1 MKRFGKSILSFV
13 LVIAVT
19 AGTLPITALAN
30 VGSWD
35 ESVNTQFNQNT
46 SSNQWEEIER
56 NTEVILRNPNLYEE
70 IDGSDLKGAEVSH
83 DETSR
88 TFLLE
93 DGTYLTRYYDE
104 PIMYENKD
112 GKLIDID
119 NTLISGKGG
128 YTNSENAYDLT
139 LSKKGEGIKIE
150 NKGYTLQLK
159 PQFGNLTNAV
169 VKENAIRYNNV
180 SDGIDLQYT
189 ANGSSVK
196 EDIIINKPIS
206 QTDFT
211 YEIVCKGLTLEIQD
225 NVLYAYENKN
235 EEPIFTIA
243 APYMTD
249 NAGEVSCAVGVSLQ
263 ENLLVVQFD
272 KEWMQDESR
281 AYPVVIDPVIQLNQ
295 SNLEYGFVENGNG
308 GVTYNGQY
316 YSSGPNSVH
325 SQNAYLYVGF
335 ERGNLTGI
343 PGLVYGQTA
352 SYLKINYDFSQIPDY
367 AIIKAY
373 LKGYKY
379 AGSPSAG
386 TKIYAAMITS
396 DWKGA
401 RKTWN
406 TRPEYSL
413 FGQGSDVSAG
423 DQWVTWDITYAVQQW
438 RNNPASNKGIMLV
451 PANEGQNAVCFS
463 GPSNSHGRQAMY
475 FDVSWTV
482 ENPVDENLPLNAPNI
497 KLRTLTQTHSSGL
510 QTLNGVFADGIV
522 RPMLDVSYRLNDVD
536 SGTYKEANYG
546 KIYPNSDEFKDE
558 INFTLGYVQMF
569 QSNWQSKLFRNF
581 EYNKLYNV
589 YATATNGTETTPE
602 GKSDSFIVYKFSE
615 QDTIPYVA
623 NFYGVTVEQ
632 LIEDNKPRDYLAFPN
647 NTFFIR
653 NPQQNATIAYT
664 RPDNLTDEQKRDI
677 IYANLGRGMHSEFDL
692 EPVNVNIG
700 NYYFESTDA
709 VSSEYNGTFT
719 LSRSYNSIGRKTS
732 GVFGNGWSFAYDE
745 KLSGRVDGGMTYTMG
760 DGKQIVFEKDGDGY
774 KSPNGYYLT
783 LEKHTGEKASDTYY
797 TITEVDGTV
806 SRFDCYGLLV
816 SVTDR
821 NGFATTVQYDASYNI
836 KGIRT
841 ASGRQYTFS
850 TSADGH
856 ITSVTLPNGGVLK
869 YEYKDG
875 NLVTFTNADQDI
887 VRYVYN
893 QNGQMT
899 EWYDG
904 NGNKVIQNEYD
915 KQGRITKQTDALGN
929 VSKLA
934 YSEGKTVVTNPDDSK
949 VTYYYDDTY
958 RTTKVEGGDTDK
970 GAAYD
975 SNNQLK
981 TYTENG
987 STVTYEYDE
996 NGNITKKTRAD
1007 GTYQEITYD
1016 AYGNALTVRDYDG
1029 TVTKNTYDEKGNL
1042 LKVEKPNGS
1051 TISYTYDAY
1060 GQVTSLTDENGN
1072 VTTFV
1077 YDGLE
1082 KMTMTDANG
1091 NQTICYYDSMGQLVN
1106 EVDALGNESKTMYS
1120 KQGKKIGTWKT
1131 GDIYEQYLYD
1141 GNGNCVEVIDA
1152 EGYKTTF
1159 TYDANNQMKTATN
1172 PLDGTI
1178 TYTYDKAGNKVS
1190 ETDTLGNVT
1199 KYRYNDKGQL
1209 IETTDAAGKK
1219 VTYTYHENGQVSTI
1233 KNADGSKVK
1242 YEYDDILG
1250 LPVKMTDK
1258 TGTVTYT
1265 YDSMGRTLKV
1275 IYPDDSIIKYTY
1287 DSVGNILTVTSQ
1299 NGLVTN
1305 YVYDKVGN
1313 LLEQSDTAGGKQTY
1327 TYDAVGNLKSI
1338 TDALGNQT
1346 VYTYDKANRNLSQT
1360 NAKGG
1365 VTEYAYDNAG
1375 NIIAIKNAAGV
1386 SVNYTYDKCGRMTS
1400 MKDGNGNITEY
1411 KYNGTG
1417 DLIAEI
1423 DAMSGT
1429 TTYAYDKAQNLI
1441 SYTDAV
1447 SKTTTFAY
1455 DSLGQVV
1462 STTDADGY
1470 ETKTE
1475 YDQSGNVV
1483 EITSANGSKTS
1494 YTYDEKGY
1502 LVKAK
1507 TADGLVTEYEYDVMG
1522 HVTREWDNAGNETV
1536 STYDISGNLL
1546 TQTDAADR
1554 VAEYTYDLYGN
1565 VTRIKDFNGDITTY
1579 EYDLLSQLVA
1589 ETDAKGRKTTYTYD
1603 ALGNLIATVD
1613 ADGVTYHY
1621 EYDAVSQLTKSIN
1634 PLNEVTAYSYDNG
1647 GNLIAETDAAGNQT
1661 TYAYSKVNN
1670 LIAVTDG
1677 NGNTQKYEYDA
1688 VGQVVKHISAEG
1700 SITEYAYDGRGNVA
1714 QVKNPLGYVTKYE
1727 YNFNSNLIQTTSP
1740 RGAVTKYTYNNAG
1753 LQLSVTDAKGNTT
1766 ENKYDLDGKLL
1777 SETLANGL
1785 TYAYK
1790 YDKLGRVIGIS
1801 DNTGYETV
1809 LTYDKKG
1816 NVSSQTDQDGNKA
1829 CYNYNDLNQLVSV
1842 VDASGAKTEYSYDER
1857 GNLTSVT
1864 SPAGGKTVYSYDI
1877 LDRMT
1882 VVEQPLTAA
1891 LSYTYDAVGQLTVLT
1906 QGEKTI
1912 TTGYDAVGNTVSVTN
1927 PLGDVQSYIYDKDNR
1942 LVSAKD
1948 YLGNITKAKYDG
1960 AGNVVSIT
1968 DALGNKVSYNYDGD
1982 GNNTKITDALGNAT
1996 EYRYDKVGNL
2006 TGVKS
2011 ASGHV
2016 TEYTYDALG
2025 NPLKKTAADGSET
2038 EYTYDLHGNM
2048 TAVTS
2053 PDGTVEQF
2061 IYDVS
2066 SRLVEAT
2073 KPDGRTIEY
2082 DYDSLNNLLSK
2093 TYSDDSESVSYGYDT
2108 YGNRITMEDELG
2120 KTSYT
2125 YDVLGRVTSVT
2136 DASDRTIE
2144 YTYDKYGRIS
2154 EITYPE
2160 ERKVT
2165 YTYDLADNLLKVEDS
2180 AGDTTE
2186 YTYDK
2191 QGNVLTCIRS
2201 SGIITEYAYDA
2212 LGQVVSVINKTEEE
2226 QLSSFVY
2233 TYDGNGQIIKEEAMQ
2248 GEDISEKT
2256 FEYDEEGQLIGYIE
2270 ELNGEVTKTK
2280 YNYSVTGSRVAI
2292 TTGEDKNRIVSE
2304 YNENGQLVKET
2315 NEKTGTTKYAY
2326 DENGNLI
2333 EKENEDELITYTYD
2347 VENRLTAVREGG
2359 ALLMAATYDGDGN
2372 RTFQLNRQVIPFSIE
2387 RSEQDDSQ
2395 DSETGD
2401 SVGGTEDSETT
2412 LNPQNDSSS
2421 LPDTT
2426 GVKQDE
2432 VYTYYEKVYADPA
2445 DSIFWYGFGQG
2456 TLQFFANI
2464 NTSLGAYLSDWLC
2477 QAWNAITSEYELVLH
2492 SDAVYSEEDIE
2503 AMKNAG
2509 LSDEEIIEI
2518 TGCELDKNGE
2528 FMLECGNSKSQEA
2541 LNVSSDKKEASKPK
2555 EEVIVIPSKPDEV
2568 TRIDYDLTYYVNDIN
2583 TANTQVLMTYGRN
2596 QTEKAVY
2603 VYGEERIAEDD
2614 LQVDETS
2621 DYLYDGRGSVVQ
2633 TTIEAEI
2640 DMSLT
2645 YDPFGEITSGA
2656 DENFVGYAYNG
2667 EESNEVT
2674 GLQYLR
2680 ARYYDTEL
2688 GSFITID
2695 TYLGSL
2701 DNAISQNRY
2710 TYANNDPV
2718 NHIDSTGH
2726 YSVNV
2731 NGTSQYYQTTGL
2743 NELRDYMTAAAL
2755 WAGQV
2760 TAQSSFNG
2768 SVARASNTSFM
2779 NYQSITGISQST
2791 ANSYINQG
2799 IAQAGQVSMNYGCSV
2814 PTVPN
2819 QAVAKF
2825 SNNVNAAKNSA
2836 NARISSIKAQKKVQY
2851 DAYQEEQRRLEEAK
2865 KDIYPYLIYKA
2876 LLEHGNENSYGKKSK
2891 KTLLEMLTITKL
2903 DLRKSEEKHLE
2914 NLIALVEKFSKGKLQ
2929 KVALDM
2935 VNRFASGDETDRDYS
2950 NEILTNAVKK
2960 HKNTVKYY
2968 EAVSE
2973 AVTSIL
2979 SKNGGNIES
2988 LYYDETIR
2996 ADLPLINAMLKG
3008 EAATLPSYGGDLLDK
3023 DTTSGLTI
3031 CVHGWNANEITIT
3044 SYESDGESFAG
3055 TLHFKFIDT
3064 FGLDEKDIDEPK
3076 NLPLGV
3082 KIPYGVM
3089 QGFRSWYI
3097 LQHYEAYDGRYKPL
3111 NTIVEF
3117 DVNFSGEIK

>member
-1 MKRFGKSILSFV
+1 MINKFGKVLLSFV
-13 LVIAVT
+13 LILAIT
-19 AGTLPITALAN
+19 TGTLPITVLAN
-30 VGSWD
+30 TRAWDEDVNTEFEQNNSTNSWD
-35 ESVNTQFNQNT
+35 E
-46 SSNQWEEIER
+46 IER
-56 NTEVILRNPNLYEE
+56 KTEVILRNPNLYEE

-88 TFLLE
+88 TYLLE

-104 PIMYENKD
+104 PIMYENEK
-112 GKLIDID
+112 GKLVDID
-119 NTLISGKGG
+119 NTLVAEKST
-128 YTNSENAYDLT
+128 YTNSNNAYELILPKD
-139 LSKKGEGIKIE
+139 GEGITIK
-150 NKGYTLQLK
+150 NNGYTLQLK
-159 PQFGNLTNAV
+159 PQFGELSNAV
-169 VKENAIRYNNV
+169 VQENAIRYNNV
-180 SDGIDLQYT
+180 TDGIDLQYT

-196 EDIIINKPIS
+196 EDIIINKPV
-206 QTDFT
+206 TETKFT
-211 YEIVCKGLTLEIQD
+211 YEIKCKGLILDIKD
-225 NVLYAYENKN
+225 GVLYAYEKEN
-235 EEPIFTIA
+235 EEPIFIIT

-249 NAGEVSCAVGVSLQ
+249 NAGEISYAVSLSLQ
-263 ENLLVVQFD
+263 DNILAVEYD
-272 KEWMQDESR
+272 KEWLQDASR
-281 AYPVVIDPVIQLNQ
+281 AYPVVIDPVIQLDK
-295 SNLEYGFVENGNG
+295 SNLDFGFVDNGNG
-308 GVTYNGQY
+308 GVKYNGSY
-316 YSSGPNSVH
+316 YSSGPNAVH
-325 SQNAYLYVGF
+325 SKNAYLYVGF

-352 SYLKINYDFSQIPDY
+352 SYLKIDYDFSQIPDY
-367 AIIKAY
+367 ANITAY

-386 TKIYAAMITS
+386 TKVYAAMITS
-396 DWKGA
+396 DWRGA
-401 RKTWN
+401 KKTWN
-406 TRPEYSL
+406 NRPEYSL
-413 FGQGSDVSAG
+413 FGQGSDVSGG

-438 RNNPASNKGIMLV
+438 RNNPSSNKGIMLV
-451 PANEGQNAVCFS
+451 PENEGQDAVCFS
-463 GPSNSHGRQAMY
+463 GPSNSHGKQAMY
-475 FDVSWTV
+475 FDISWTV

-497 KLRTLTQTHSSGL
+497 NLRTLTQTHSSGL

-522 RPMLDVSYRLNDVD
+522 RPMLDVNYHLNDVD
-536 SGTYKEANYG
+536 SGVYKEANYG
-546 KIYPNSDEFKDE
+546 KIYPNSDEFKSQID
-558 INFTLGYVQMF
+558 FTLGYNQMF
-569 QSNWQSKLFRNF
+569 YSNWQSKLFRNF
-581 EYNKLYNV
+581 QHNVLYNV
-589 YATATNGTETTPE
+589 YATATNGSETTPE
-602 GKSDSFIVYKFSE
+602 GKSDSFIVYQFRE
-615 QDTIPYVA
+615 QDTLPYVA
-623 NFYGVTVEQ
+623 NFYGVTIEQ
-632 LIEDNKPRDYLAFPN
+632 LIEDNKPRDYLAFPG

-653 NPQQNATIAYT
+653 NPQRNATIAYT
-664 RPDNLTDEQKRDI
+664 RPDNLTDEQKREI

-719 LSRSYNSIGRKTS
+719 LSRSYNSIGNKNH
-732 GVFGNGWSFAYDE
+732 GVFGNGWSFAYAE
-745 KLSGRVDGGMTYTMG
+745 KLSGMTDGGMTYLMG
-760 DGKQIVFEKDGDGY
+760 DGKQIVFQKSGNGY
-774 KSPNGYYLT
+774 TSPDGYYLT
-783 LEKHTGEKASDTYY
+783 LEKHTGENASDTYY
-797 TITEVDGTV
+797 TITQTDGTV
-806 SRFDCYGLLV
+806 SKFNCYGLLV

-821 NGFATTVQYDASYNI
+821 NGFATTVQYDANYNI
-836 KGIRT
+836 CGIRT
-841 ASGRQYTFS
+841 ASGRQYTIA
-850 TSADGH
+850 TNAEGQ
-856 ITSVTLPNGGVLK
+856 IVSVTLPNGGVLK
-869 YEYKDG
+869 YEYADG
-875 NLVTFTNADQDI
+875 NLVKFTNADQDV

-893 QNGQMT
+893 SNGQMT

-904 NGNKVIQNEYD
+904 NENRVIQNEYD
-915 KQGRITKQTDALGN
+915 AKGRIIKQTDALGN
-929 VSKLA
+929 VSTLA
-934 YSEGKTVVTNPDDSK
+934 YSNGKTVVTNADDSE

-958 RTTKVEGGDTDK
+958 RTTKVEGTDTDK
-970 GAAYD
+970 NATYD
-975 SNNQLK
+975 SSNQLE

-987 STVTYEYDE
+987 STVTYEYDS

-1007 GTYQEITYD
+1007 GSYQEITYD
-1016 AYGNALTVRDYDG
+1016 TYGNALSVRDYDG
-1029 TVTKNTYDEKGNL
+1029 TVTVNTYDEKGNL
-1042 LKVEKPNGS
+1042 LTVQKPNGS
-1051 TISYTYDAY
+1051 VLSYTYDAY

-1072 VTTFV
+1072 ITSFV
-1077 YDGLE
+1077 YDGLD

-1091 NQTICYYDSMGQLVN
+1091 NQTVCYYDSMGQLVN

-1172 PLDGTI
+1172 PLNGTI

-1209 IETTDAAGKK
+1209 IETTDPAGKK

-1233 KNADGSKVK
+1233 KNADGSVVK
-1242 YEYDDILG
+1242 YEYDNVLG
-1250 LPVKMTDK
+1250 LPVKVTDK

-1265 YDSMGRTLKV
+1265 YDSMGRTLQV
-1275 IYPDDSIIKYTY
+1275 TYADDSVIKYTY
-1287 DSVGNILTVTSQ
+1287 DSVGNIATVTSK
-1299 NGLVTN
+1299 NGLVTS
-1305 YVYDKVGN
+1305 YIYDKTGN
-1313 LLEQSDTAGGKQTY
+1313 LLEQNDTAGGKLTY
-1327 TYDAVGNLKSI
+1327 TYDAVGNLTSI
-1338 TDALGNQT
+1338 TDILGTQT
-1346 VYTYDKANRNLSQT
+1346 VYAYDKANRKVSQT
-1360 NAKGG
+1360 DAKGG
-1365 VTEYAYDNAG
+1365 VTEYSYDNVG
-1375 NIIAIKNAAGV
+1375 NIIAIKNANDV
-1386 SVNYTYDKCGRMTS
+1386 YISYTYDKCGRMSS
-1400 MKDGNGNITEY
+1400 MTDGNGNTTQY

-1417 DLIAEI
+1417 DLIAQI

-1429 TTYAYDKAQNLI
+1429 TTYAYDTAQNLI

-1475 YDQSGNVV
+1475 YDKSGNVV
-1483 EITSANGSKTS
+1483 EIISANGSKTS

-1502 LVKAK
+1502 LIKVK
-1507 TADGLVTEYEYDVMG
+1507 TADGLVTQYEYDVMG
-1522 HVTREWDNAGNETV
+1522 HVTKEWDNAGNETV

-1546 TQTDAADR
+1546 TQTDAASR

-1565 VTRIKDFNGDITTY
+1565 VTQIKDFNGDITTY
-1579 EYDLLSQLVA
+1579 EYDLLSQLIA

-1603 ALGNLIATVD
+1603 VLGNLIATVD

-1634 PLNEVTAYSYDNG
+1634 PLNEVTAYSYDNV
-1647 GNLIAETDAAGNQT
+1647 GNLVTQTDAVGNKT
-1661 TYAYSKVNN
+1661 TYAYSKANN

-1688 VGQVVKHISAEG
+1688 ANQVIKHISAEG
-1700 SITEYAYDGRGNVA
+1700 NVTEYAYDGRGKVV
-1714 QVKNPLGYVTKYE
+1714 QVKNPLGHVTKYE
-1727 YNFNSNLIQTTSP
+1727 YDENSNLVQTTSP
-1740 RGAVTKYTYNNAG
+1740 RGAKTKYTYNNAG
-1753 LQLSVTDAKGNTT
+1753 LQLSVTDANGNVKKS
-1766 ENKYDLDGKLL
+1766 NYDVDGKLL

-1785 TYAYK
+1785 TYSYE
-1790 YDKLGRVIGIS
+1790 YDKLGRVVGVS
-1801 DNTGYETV
+1801 DNAGYETV

-1816 NVSSQTDQDGNKA
+1816 NVSSQIDQDGNKA
-1829 CYNYNDLNQLVSV
+1829 CYTYNDLNQLVSV

-1877 LDRMT
+1877 IDRMT
-1882 VVEQPLTAA
+1882 EVEQPLTAA

-1912 TTGYDAVGNTVSVTN
+1912 TTDYDAVGNTVSVTN
-1927 PLGDVQSYIYDKDNR
+1927 PLGDVQNCIYDKDNR

-1948 YLGNITKAKYDG
+1948 YLGNITEAKYDKV
-1960 AGNVVSIT
+1960 GNVISIT

-1982 GNNTKITDALGNAT
+1982 GNNTKITDALGNTT

-2011 ASGHV
+2011 ASGNV
-2016 TEYTYDALG
+2016 TEYTYDSLG
-2025 NPLKKTAADGSET
+2025 NPLKKTAADGSKT
-2038 EYTYDLHGNM
+2038 EYTYDLHGNL
-2048 TAVTS
+2048 TSVIS

-2061 IYDVS
+2061 IYDAS
-2066 SRLVEAT
+2066 SRLIEAT
-2073 KPDGRTIEY
+2073 KPNGRIIEY

-2108 YGNRITMEDELG
+2108 YGNRVTMEDELG

-2136 DASDRTIE
+2136 DASDRTVG
-2144 YTYDKYGRIS
+2144 YTYDEYGRIS
-2154 EITYPE
+2154 QITYPE
-2160 ERKVT
+2160 ERTVT

-2191 QGNVLTCIRS
+2191 QGNVLTCSRS
-2201 SGIITEYAYDA
+2201 SGILTEYEYDA
-2212 LGQVVSVINKTEEE
+2212 LGQVISVSNKNDDDL
-2226 QLSSFVY
+2226 LSSFSY
-2233 TYDGNGQIIKEEAMQ
+2233 TYDANGRIIKEEATQ
-2248 GEDISEKT
+2248 GEDSSVKD
-2256 FEYDEEGQLIGYIE
+2256 FEYDEEGQLVGYTE
-2270 ELNGEVTKTK
+2270 TLNGEVANTK
-2280 YNYSVTGSRVAI
+2280 YGYSETGNRVAV
-2292 TTGEDKNRIVSE
+2292 TTGTDKRRIIST
-2304 YNENGQLVKET
+2304 YNDNGQLIKET
-2315 NEKTGTTKYAY
+2315 DSKTGTTTYDY

-2333 EKENEDELITYTYD
+2333 EKDSKDENLTYSYD

-2387 RSEQDDSQ
+2387 KSELSDNQ
-2395 DSETGD
+2395 DSEVGE
-2401 SVGGTEDSETT
+2401 SVGGTANSETT
-2412 LNPQNDSSS
+2412 TSPQNDTSA
-2421 LPDTT
+2421 LQDTT

-2456 TLQFFANI
+2456 TVQFFANM

-2477 QAWNAITSEYELVLH
+2477 QAWDAITSKYELVLH
-2492 SDAVYSEEDIE
+2492 SEAIYSEEDVE

-2509 LSDEEIIEI
+2509 LSDEEIAEI
-2518 TGCELDKNGE
+2518 TGCEVDKNGE
-2528 FMLECGNSKSQEA
+2528 FMLECDNSKSQEA
-2541 LNVSSDKKEASKPK
+2541 LNTSLDKKEASEPK
-2555 EEVIVIPSKPDEV
+2555 EGVIIIPRNPDEV

-2614 LQVDETS
+2614 LQMDETS

-2633 TTIEAEI
+2633 TVIEAEI

-2645 YDPFGEITSGA
+2645 YDPFGKITSGA

-2701 DNAISQNRY
+2701 ENAISQNRY

-2718 NHIDSTGH
+2718 NNIDPSGH

-2768 SVARASNTSFM
+2768 SVARASNTNFM

-2791 ANSYINQG
+2791 ANSYINKG
-2799 IAQAGQVSMNYGCSV
+2799 INQAGQVSMNYGCSV
-2814 PTVPN
+2814 PTVSN

-2825 SNNVNAAKNSA
+2825 SSNINTAKNTA
-2836 NARISSIKAQKKVQY
+2836 NARISNIKANKKTQYDEYLDYLAQQTSQNSTISEDVIEKAIKDAIAKEPSIEILIQEIKKKNGGTLIGFDWSKLKDPQFVSDTTFQGIVNDDVLEVLVISLKNSIKNTSRPNNIGKGIWNKQV
-2851 DAYQEEQRRLEEAK
+2851 AK
-2865 KDIYPYLIYKA
+2865 DLQWVDDVLGTGSKMAKGVKA
-2876 LLEHGNENSYGKKSK
+2876 LPYIAVGIDVVIGIGENVQNGEDATEIGTDVVVDTAFGLGGIAASVAGGAAAGAIAGSIAPGLGN
-2891 KTLLEMLTITKL
+2891 
-2903 DLRKSEEKHLE
+2903 
-2914 NLIALVEKFSKGKLQ
+2914 
-2929 KVALDM
+2929 VAGAIIGG
-2935 VNRFASGDETDRDYS
+2935 VGGFIGGFG
-2950 NEILTNAVKK
+2950 
-2960 HKNTVKYY
+2960 YY
-2968 EAVSE
+2968 IVTE
-2973 AVTSIL
+2973 AVTW
-2979 SKNGGNIES
+2979 NG
-2988 LYYDETIR
+2988 
-2996 ADLPLINAMLKG
+2996 K
-3008 EAATLPSYGGDLLDK
+3008 
-3023 DTTSGLTI
+3023 
-3031 CVHGWNANEITIT
+3031 
-3044 SYESDGESFAG
+3044 SFKE
-3055 TLHFKFIDT
+3055 HVD
-3064 FGLDEKDIDEPK
+3064 
-3076 NLPLGV
+3076 
-3082 KIPYGVM
+3082 
-3089 QGFRSWYI
+3089 SW
-3097 LQHYEAYDGRYKPL
+3097 
-3111 NTIVEF
+3111 F
-3117 DVNFSGEIK
+3117 